1 MRAAEATFAGGLSP
15 MRKPR
20 VGTGQKAAIKVPA
33 YKKGRTVHSCPD
45 MQASQAEPQSQ
56 QRLGFPFAPSR
67 CPEALIA
74 GTWDTVGRR
83 CGGGNLRPILV
94 LAYRARL
101 EPSVMATIEELQEQA
116 KFCLRLSQQPSMS
129 KVKDGLL
136 AIAAAYL
143 EQANNLRA
151 QSKHRRAKKK
161 HKHPPMHNSGAFLHR

>member
-1 MRAAEATFAGGLSP
+1 

-83 CGGGNLRPILV
+83 CGGGELKTDLGVSIPRTIGAFRHGNNRGVTRASEV
-94 LAYRARL
+94 LP
-101 EPSVMATIEELQEQA
+101 PSV
-116 KFCLRLSQQPSMS
+116 
-129 KVKDGLL
+129 
-136 AIAAAYL
+136 AAAVDV
-143 EQANNLRA
+143 Q
-151 QSKHRRAKKK
+151 
-161 HKHPPMHNSGAFLHR
+161 G